1 MNHVILSVKDLVKR
15 YNTADRNAVDG
26 ISFDV
31 ESGELF
37 CLLGVNGAG
46 KSTTINIICTLIE
59 KTGGEVLLNDLKLGK
74 DDDMI
79 RKSIGVVFQGNVLD
93 DVLTAKENIM
103 TRAAFYGLNK
113 EKAKKRMEYLTQK
126 LSMTSFLDQRY
137 MRLSGGQRRKCD
149 IARALLAEPKI
160 LFLDEPTTGLDP
172 QSRIELWKTIDE
184 IRKTDNMTVFLTTHY
199 MEETDN
205 ADRVAIIDNGKVL
218 CIDTP
223 QRLKTEFS
231 NDTLKLVVKKNNN
244 DGNNKS
250 SNEQLEKHLNN
261 PDIKKHF
268 KDIELIADTY
278 IIRMKNGIDAIDLL
292 QQIKPYL
299 DSFEME
305 KGNMDNVF
313 LNVVGRKAE

>member
-1 MNHVILSVKDLVKR
+1 VEQAILTIKNLIKR
-15 YNTADRNAVDG
+15 YETSEVNAVDD

-31 ESGELF
+31 YPGELF

-46 KSTTINIICTLIE
+46 KSTTINIICTLIG
-59 KTGGEVLLNDLKLGK
+59 KTSGEIMLDGFTLGK
-74 DDDMI
+74 DDNAI

-93 DVLTAKENIM
+93 NVLTAKENILS
-103 TRAAFYGLNK
+103 RAAFYELDK
-113 EKAKKRMEYLTQK
+113 SHAKKRMKYLAEN

-137 MRLSGGQRRKCD
+137 EKLSGGQRRKCD

-172 QSRIELWKTIDE
+172 QSRIELWETIDE
-184 IRKTDNMTVFLTTHY
+184 IRKNDQMTVFLTTHY
-199 MEETDN
+199 MEETES

-223 QRLKTEFS
+223 QRLKTEYS
-231 NDTLKLVVKKNNN
+231 NDTLKLVVKNGNYTEIEKN
-244 DGNNKS
+244 
-250 SNEQLEKHLNN
+250 LEGAKQN
-261 PDIKKHF
+261 F
-268 KDIELIADTY
+268 KNIELVADTY
-278 IIRMKNGIDAIDLL
+278 IVKMKSGIDAIDLL
-292 QQIKPYL
+292 PQVKPYL

-305 KGNMDNVF
+305 KGNMDSVF

>member
-1 MNHVILSVKDLVKR
+1 MSQQPILTVKNLVKR
-15 YNTADRNAVDG
+15 YNSNPVNAVDD

-31 ESGELF
+31 YPGELF

-46 KSTTINIICTLIE
+46 KSTTINIICTLIQ
-59 KTGGEVLLNDLKLGK
+59 KTKGEVTLDGLMLGK
-74 DDDMI
+74 DDNAI
-79 RKSIGVVFQGNVLD
+79 RQSIGVVFQGNVLD
-93 DVLTAKENIM
+93 DVLTAKENIL
-103 TRAAFYGLNK
+103 TRAAFYGLDGTQ
-113 EKAKKRMEYLTQK
+113 AKKRMEYLTEK

-137 MRLSGGQRRKCD
+137 EKLSGGQRRKCD

-172 QSRIELWKTIDE
+172 QSRIELWETIDE

-199 MEETDN
+199 MEETDS
-205 ADRVAIIDNGKVL
+205 ADRVAIIDSGKVL

-223 QRLKTEFS
+223 QRLKTEYS
-231 NDTLKLVVKKNNN
+231 NDTLKLVVKE
-244 DGNNKS
+244 GC
-250 SNEQLEKHLNN
+250 NEEVEEYLNN
-261 PDIKKHF
+261 TKQGDGSSAF
-268 KDIELIADTY
+268 TFELVADTY
-278 IIRMKNGIDAIDLL
+278 IVKMKNGINAIELL
-292 QQIKPYL
+292 PQVKPFL